1 MLSPVF
7 NPFDGALQ
15 QKRCRR
21 DRNLLGIDNEF
32 CAKSAANVGRHDAD
46 AIFVDAEHLH
56 DEIASFVGEPSA
68 HMTPLWRPESTLKY
82 SAAAGCL
89 ETPAAVGWTSGL
101 GVNR

>member
-46 AIFVDAEHLH
+46 AIFVEAEHLH
-56 DEIASFVGEPSA
+56 DEIASFVGELRGGPDSQQIA
-68 HMTPLWRPESTLKY
+68 RGIVARDN
-82 SAAAGCL
+82 SAALDRMGA
-89 ETPAAVGWTSGL
+89 TAVL
-101 GVNR
+101 L